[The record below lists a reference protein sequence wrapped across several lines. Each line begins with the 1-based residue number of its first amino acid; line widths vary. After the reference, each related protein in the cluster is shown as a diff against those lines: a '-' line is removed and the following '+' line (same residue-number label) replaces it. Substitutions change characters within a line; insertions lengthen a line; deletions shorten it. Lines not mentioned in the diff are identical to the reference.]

1 MRTLIGPISALL
13 LVAVLLGGA
22 ATASK
27 STKKTAAGKNT
38 CVNDFGCKSTEKCVK
53 YTPQAKGFCADNTD
67 GAAFQPAPPKA
78 SQPSRSTCSI
88 AAEGQC
94 LK

>member
-1 MRTLIGPISALL
+1 MRTLIGPISVLV
-13 LVAVLLGGA
+13 LVAVLLGSA

-27 STKKTAAGKNT
+27 SAKKTAAAKNT
-38 CVNDFGCKSTEKCVK
+38 CVNDFGCKANEKCVK
-53 YTPQAKGFCADNTD
+53 YAPQAKGFCADTTD

>member
-22 ATASK
+22 AIASK
-27 STKKTAAGKNT
+27 SAKKAAAVKNT
-38 CVNDFGCKSTEKCVK
+38 CVNDFGCKSSEKCVK
-53 YTPQAKGFCADNTD
+53 YEPQTKGFCAEHSD